1 MFDVQSPPA
10 HPLNSQPLPK
20 VRDRPTWPETEDRG
34 RRCPHEGWR
43 NDRQEGYA
51 EQLNAGVILCVA
63 VAERAQSIRH
73 SIELDLDLPE
83 AGARCIDRFYK
94 RNRCL

>member
-20 VRDRPTWPETEDRG
+20 VRDRPTWPLTEDSG

-43 NDRQEGYA
+43 NDRQEGY
-51 EQLNAGVILCVA
+51 C
-63 VAERAQSIRH
+63 RTDKRWR
-73 SIELDLDLPE
+73 DPMCRR
-83 AGARCIDRFYK
+83 AGASAVRTAILDVEFRFP
-94 RNRCL
+94 RGRHALH